1 MSLLKKLFGGTSVN
15 FAELVKQGAMIIDVR
30 SPAEYKGGHI
40 KGSVNIPLQ
49 SLQASLSKVPKN
61 KAIITCCASGMRSGS
76 AKSILKAAGYN
87 VHNGGG
93 WMSLKSKIKKLIF
106 IKKGDQWSPFLL
118 DLNYLLFSIIYN
130 NTFSIKCARS
140 LPLTLCGCIGYTK

>member
-1 MSLLKKLFGGTSVN
+1 MSFLKKLFGGTSVN

-30 SPAEYKGGHI
+30 SPAEFKGGHV
-40 KGSVNIPLQ
+40 KGAVNMPLQ
-49 SLQASLSKVPKN
+49 SLQANMSKIPKN

-93 WMSLKSKIKKLIF
+93 WMSLKSKIWLF
-106 IKKGDQWSPFLL
+106 IVVYYIQQHFFHQMRAVFATYVVWVHRVHKV
-118 DLNYLLFSIIYN
+118 I
-130 NTFSIKCARS
+130 S
-140 LPLTLCGCIGYTK
+140 LHAVVYKRLQ

>member
-30 SPAEYKGGHI
+30 SPSEYKGGHI

-93 WMSLKSKIKKLIF
+93 WMSLKSKI
-106 IKKGDQWSPFLL
+106 W
-118 DLNYLLFSIIYN
+118 LFVVVN
-130 NTFSIKCARS
+130 NIQQYFFHQMCAVFAHHVVWVHRIHKVVS
-140 LPLTLCGCIGYTK
+140 LHTVVNERLQ